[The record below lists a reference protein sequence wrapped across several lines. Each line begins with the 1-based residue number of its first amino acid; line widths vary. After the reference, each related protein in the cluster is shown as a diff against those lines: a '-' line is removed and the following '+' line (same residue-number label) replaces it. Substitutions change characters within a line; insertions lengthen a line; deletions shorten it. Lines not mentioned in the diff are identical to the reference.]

1 MGSEPRRQETNPLR
15 CDSEQA
21 EDEGGAAP
29 SAYEDHAATV
39 VCWLSTAAI
48 FRQPS
53 IRRNLIC
60 PLATR
65 LKSRT
70 SAASSL
76 GSEPCVFEA
85 LERIRDVVRTMNQ
98 ITHLER
104 AEQSKNIP
112 EMLDLR
118 KSSSAVDQGEP

>member
-1 MGSEPRRQETNPLR
+1 FF
-15 CDSEQA
+15 QA
-21 EDEGGAAP
+21 EDGIRDDLVTGVQTCALP
-29 SAYEDHAATV
+29 IYECDTSDSHAATV
-39 VCWLSTAAI
+39 GCWLNTVAI

-76 GSEPCVFEA
+76 GSEPCVFT
-85 LERIRDVVRTMNQ
+85 RRQ
-98 ITHLER
+98 IGR
-104 AEQSKNIP
+104 ASCREG
-112 EMLDLR
+112 MR
-118 KSSSAVDQGEP
+118 RRR